1 MEKREYRMK
10 SKKPEQKKPAE
21 LRKRAEE
28 KLKSEKTPP
37 KAMSEKETQ
46 QLIHE
51 LQVHQIELEM
61 QNDELRKSQAELEES
76 RTKYSD
82 LYDFAPVGYFTFDK
96 NGLILEANLTVVTE
110 LGRERSLLLNKPFR
124 THIVMEDRD
133 IFDSH
138 LQKVFNTENR
148 QTCEIK
154 LKRKDGSEVYAHLES
169 IAAEESSGNSICRT
183 SAINITERKR
193 ADETMR
199 ESQER
204 YHSLVDSA
212 EDSIYLVDRDCK
224 YLFINKKHLSRLG
237 LSGDEYLGCTYGDH
251 HSHDDTKWFL
261 EKIIKVFSTGESI
274 IHEHKSPGDGRYF
287 LLTLSPVKK
296 PDGTITSVTVIS
308 KDITKLKIM
317 EEKLKALALT
327 DKLTGLYNRRGVF
340 TLGEQ
345 LLKLSKRQKTG
356 IFILYTDI
364 DNLKEINDTWGHK
377 EGDLVIIDIANILKM
392 TYRDSDVVARIGG
405 DEFVVI
411 PVGAAGD
418 NIEEITSRL
427 QKNIQIHNAKLNRSY
442 KLSLSVGIAYYDPKN
457 PCSVDELLAR
467 GDKLMYE
474 QKRHKQKFSLL

>member
-1 MEKREYRMK
+1 MK
-10 SKKPEQKKPAE
+10 SEKPEQKKPSE

-28 KLKSEKTPP
+28 KLRSEITTQP
-37 KAMSEKETQ
+37 KVTADKETQ
-46 QLIHE
+46 QLILE

-61 QNDELRKSQAELEES
+61 QNDELRKAQTELEES
-76 RTKYSD
+76 RTRYSD
-82 LYDFAPVGYFTFDK
+82 LYDFAPASYFTFGTH
-96 NGLILEANLTVVTE
+96 GLILEANLTAAKE
-110 LGRERSLLLNKPFR
+110 LGIERSLLINKPFR
-124 THIVMEDRD
+124 TYIVAEDRD
-133 IFDSH
+133 IFHSH

-154 LKRKDGSEVYAHLES
+154 LKRKDGSEFYAQLES
-169 IAAEESSGNSICRT
+169 IGAEESSGNNICRT

-193 ADETMR
+193 ADEAMR

-237 LSGDEYLGCTYGDH
+237 LSGDEYLGCSYGDH
-251 HSHDDTKWFL
+251 HSQDDTKWFF
-261 EKIIKVFSTGESI
+261 EKVIRVFSTGESI

-287 LLTLSPVKK
+287 LLTFSPVKK

-317 EEKLKALALT
+317 EGKLKALALT

-340 TLGEQ
+340 TLVEQ

-356 IFILYTDI
+356 IFMLYTDI

-392 TYRDSDVVARIGG
+392 NYRDSDVVARIGG

-411 PVGAAGD
+411 PVGTDGD
-418 NIEEITSRL
+418 NIEEINSRL
-427 QKNIQIHNAKLNRSY
+427 QKSIQIHNAKVNRSY
-442 KLSLSVGIAYYDPKN
+442 KLSLSIGIAYYDPKN
-457 PCSVDELLAR
+457 PCSVDELLAQ

-474 QKRHKQKFSLL
+474 QKRYKQKS